1 MNASTQEQ
9 QLQVGAQASTQTL
22 DDMRRA
28 EQRSLLSSPSHPH
41 HDLFSQVRI
50 CLDKQDMGLK
60 DYSGDQ
66 RDNLAAALALEART
80 GGLRSAD
87 HVVLSKDGSR
97 AFVIEGELDSPSRR
111 MSYVDTAQGAA
122 QSMERSSQQLA
133 QLAREQDLQD
143 RQRQDERQAERQ
155 QDRQDD
161 RRNEREPSL
170 ARALFKD

>member
-1 MNASTQEQ
+1 MNGSTQEQ
-9 QLQVGAQASTQTL
+9 QLKVDGQATTQTL

-41 HDLFSQVRI
+41 HDLYSQVRV

-87 HVVLSKDGSR
+87 HVVRSKDGSR

-111 MSYVDTAQGAA
+111 MSYVDTAQAAA

-133 QLAREQDLQD
+133 QLNREQELQD
-143 RQRQDERQAERQ
+143 QQRQDERQAERQ
-155 QDRQDD
+155 AEHRG
-161 RRNEREPSL
+161 EREPSL
-170 ARALFKD
+170 ARALFKDKD

>member
-1 MNASTQEQ
+1 MNAGTQEQ
-9 QLQVGAQASTQTL
+9 QVKVDGQATTQTL
-22 DDMRRA
+22 DELRRA

-41 HDLFSQVRI
+41 HDLYSQVRV

-66 RDNLAAALALEART
+66 RDNLAAALAVEART

-97 AFVIEGELDSPSRR
+97 AFVIEGELDSPGRR
-111 MSYVDTAQGAA
+111 MSYVDTAQAAA

-133 QLAREQDLQD
+133 QLTREQDIQD
-143 RQRQDERQAERQ
+143 QQRQDERQTERQAER
-155 QDRQDD
+155 RG
-161 RRNEREPSL
+161 EREPSL
-170 ARALFKD
+170 ARALFKDKD

>member
-1 MNASTQEQ
+1 MNGSTQEQ
-9 QLQVGAQASTQTL
+9 QLKVDGQATTQTL

-41 HDLFSQVRI
+41 HDLYSQVRV

-111 MSYVDTAQGAA
+111 MSYVDTAQAAA

-133 QLAREQDLQD
+133 QLNREQELQD
-143 RQRQDERQAERQ
+143 QQRQDERQAERQ
-155 QDRQDD
+155 AEHRG
-161 RRNEREPSL
+161 EREPSL
-170 ARALFKD
+170 ARALFKDKD

>member
-1 MNASTQEQ
+1 MNAGTQEQ
-9 QLQVGAQASTQTL
+9 QVKVDGQATTQTL
-22 DDMRRA
+22 DELRRA

-41 HDLFSQVRI
+41 HDLYSQVRV

-66 RDNLAAALALEART
+66 RDNLAAALAVEART

-111 MSYVDTAQGAA
+111 MSYVDTAQAAA

-133 QLAREQDLQD
+133 QLTREQDLQD
-143 RQRQDERQAERQ
+143 QQRQDERQTERQAER
-155 QDRQDD
+155 RG
-161 RRNEREPSL
+161 EREPSL
-170 ARALFKD
+170 ARALFKDKD

>member
-1 MNASTQEQ
+1 MK
-9 QLQVGAQASTQTL
+9 VDGQATTQTL
-22 DDMRRA
+22 DELRRA

-41 HDLFSQVRI
+41 HDLYSQVRV

-66 RDNLAAALALEART
+66 RDNLAAALAVEART

-111 MSYVDTAQGAA
+111 MSYVDTAQAAA

-133 QLAREQDLQD
+133 QLTREQDLQD
-143 RQRQDERQAERQ
+143 QQRQDERQTERQAER
-155 QDRQDD
+155 RG
-161 RRNEREPSL
+161 EREPSL
-170 ARALFKD
+170 ARALFKDKD